1 MRKCAIFIEA
11 SKRLSIFVK
20 VSNIE
25 KVCVR
30 VCGVCVCVCV
40 RVKKD
45 LICRSS
51 KTKIAH
57 IKYKNQNQYSDP
69 SQKFFTKAK

>member
-40 RVKKD
+40 RACKKGFD
-45 LICRSS
+45 LP
-51 KTKIAH
+51 
-57 IKYKNQNQYSDP
+57 Q
-69 SQKFFTKAK
+69 F